1 MPIQQIYSFKQKVA
15 RCRQTFYSDRGSALA
30 EYASEA
36 ELRSLVRT
44 FGLYAARELA
54 ACTEGPLAE
63 AVSGLHA
70 MLASNEEL
78 LSGLHTEYKVCF

>member
-1 MPIQQIYSFKQKVA
+1 M
-15 RCRQTFYSDRGSALA
+15 
-30 EYASEA
+30 
-36 ELRSLVRT
+36 RT